1 MAKKQVET
9 IRVTQVKSGIGRL
22 ANHQACLRGLGL
34 RRLHHTVEVAATPEN
49 LGMVNK
55 ISYMLKVEEA

>member
-1 MAKKQVET
+1 MAKKKVET
-9 IRVTQVKSGIGRL
+9 LRVTQVKSAIGRL
-22 ANHQACLRGLGL
+22 KNHQDCLRGLGL
-34 RRLHHTVEVAATPEN
+34 RRVHHTVEVAATPEN